1 MDILNYIENAKRTET
16 NPRIE
21 VGEVEEGE
29 LGHYVTAAIDGRLKV
44 RMVHAALGMCSE
56 LEELQ
61 AAVVAC
67 DRVNVGEELAD
78 IMWYWAIA
86 VDCLPSPDFVRAVS
100 RANLTLVGPMY
111 DKPRSEYGALIRAI
125 SQYADYTKKYAFYD
139 RAPETGK
146 VTEALCDISKSVFN
160 LMWDHDLKPPEMLD
174 RNIAKLRVRF
184 PDRFTKK
191 AANHRNLDA
200 ERKVLEGG

>member
-21 VGEVEEGE
+21 VGDAEDGE
-29 LGHYVTAAIDGRLKV
+29 LGSYVTTAIDGRLKV
-44 RMVHAALGMCSE
+44 RMVHVALGLCSE

-61 AAVVAC
+61 SAVVAQ
-67 DRVNVGEELAD
+67 DQINVGEELAD

-86 VDCLPSPDFVRAVS
+86 VDCLPSPDFIVAVDES
-100 RANLTLVGPMY
+100 NPALSGRTFSS
-111 DKPRSEYGALIRAI
+111 PRSEYGALIRAI
-125 SQYADYTKKYAFYD
+125 SQYADYAKKYAFYD
-139 RAPETGK
+139 RAPDTKK
-146 VTEALCDISKSVFN
+146 VTKALCDISKAVFN
-160 LMWDHDLKPPEMLD
+160 LMWDHGLRPTEMLD

-184 PDRFTKK
+184 PDKFTKT
-191 AANHRNLDA
+191 AANHRDLDA